1 VSRGVVLVV
10 TVVVTTVVMVS
21 NVVRHSSLMVVLD
34 VDELVELVVGTVEG
48 GF

>member
-1 VSRGVVLVV
+1 MLVV